1 MVKLVLIVTI
11 DRMRE
16 ECRHG
21 EIDDGTVGGSH
32 DEEEMPV
39 SSASRCSSSVARR
52 GLLAAGLGAA
62 LATTISTRSRAATN
76 PDATSDPRMYLMM
89 IEAVA
94 QAGTEQGQPD
104 AVLGKLDRALEQ
116 VVGHKLF
123 TVLVLN
129 EEVGQ
134 NQRYY
139 SNQPKAYPVGGS
151 KPIDRSSALYRDVI
165 VAGKPRICHD
175 YEDIKRAFFDHE
187 LIRSLG
193 CESAVN
199 YPVRWNGKTIGTL
212 NLLHQAGWYN
222 EHNVAAISP
231 FAALSVPALLEI
243 TRGWH

>member
-1 MVKLVLIVTI
+1 V
-11 DRMRE
+11 
-16 ECRHG
+16 
-21 EIDDGTVGGSH
+21 S
-32 DEEEMPV
+32 PV
-39 SSASRCSSSVARR
+39 SLCSSSTARR
-52 GLLAAGLGAA
+52 SLLTGGLGAV
-62 LATTISTRSRAATN
+62 LATTLSARSRAATN
-76 PDATSDPRMYLMM
+76 SDATSDPRAYLNI

-94 QAGTEQGQPD
+94 QAGTEEGQPN
-104 AVLGKLDRALEQ
+104 AVLAQLDRALEQ
-116 VVGHKLF
+116 AVGHKLF

-151 KPIDRSSALYRDVI
+151 KPIDRSSALYTDVI
-165 VAGKPRICHD
+165 IAGKPRICYN

-222 EHNVAAISP
+222 EHNVAAIGP
-231 FAALSVPALLEI
+231 FAALSVPALLDI
-243 TRGWH
+243 TRSWH

>member
-1 MVKLVLIVTI
+1 M
-11 DRMRE
+11 
-16 ECRHG
+16 
-21 EIDDGTVGGSH
+21 S
-32 DEEEMPV
+32 PV
-39 SSASRCSSSVARR
+39 NPCLSSMGRR
-52 GLLAAGLGAA
+52 SLLAGGLGAV
-62 LATTISTRSRAATN
+62 LSATTSLLSRAGTDSN
-76 PDATSDPRMYLMM
+76 GTIDPRLNLSL

-94 QAGTEQGQPD
+94 QAGTGQGQPN
-104 AVLGKLDRALEQ
+104 ALLAELDRALEQ
-116 VVGHKLF
+116 AVGHKLF

-151 KPIDRSSALYRDVI
+151 KPIDRSSALYKDVI
-165 VAGKPRICHD
+165 LAGKPRICYD

-212 NLLHQAGWYN
+212 NLLHRAGWYN
-222 EHNVAAISP
+222 ETNVAAIGP
-231 FAALSVPALLEI
+231 FAALSVPALLDI
-243 TRGWH
+243 TRSWH

>member
-1 MVKLVLIVTI
+1 VV
-11 DRMRE
+11 
-16 ECRHG
+16 
-21 EIDDGTVGGSH
+21 
-32 DEEEMPV
+32 
-39 SSASRCSSSVARR
+39 
-52 GLLAAGLGAA
+52 
-62 LATTISTRSRAATN
+62 LATALSARSRAATN
-76 PDATSDPRMYLMM
+76 SDATSDPRAYLNI

-94 QAGTEQGQPD
+94 QAGTEEGQPN
-104 AVLGKLDRALEQ
+104 AVLAQLDRALAQ
-116 VVGHKLF
+116 AVGHKLF

-151 KPIDRSSALYRDVI
+151 KPIDRSSALYKDVI
-165 VAGKPRICHD
+165 IAGKPRICYN

-222 EHNVAAISP
+222 EHNVAAIGP
-231 FAALSVPALLEI
+231 FAALSVPALLDI
-243 TRGWH
+243 TRSWH

>member
-1 MVKLVLIVTI
+1 M
-11 DRMRE
+11 
-16 ECRHG
+16 
-21 EIDDGTVGGSH
+21 
-32 DEEEMPV
+32 
-39 SSASRCSSSVARR
+39 
-52 GLLAAGLGAA
+52 
-62 LATTISTRSRAATN
+62 LATTTSTPPGAATKA
-76 PDATSDPRMYLMM
+76 DAASDPHAYLDL

-94 QAGTEQGQPD
+94 QAGKEEGQPN
-104 AVLGKLDRALEQ
+104 ALLAELDRALEQ
-116 VVGHKLF
+116 AVGHKLF

-151 KPIDRSSALYRDVI
+151 KPIDRSSALYKDVI
-165 VAGKPRICHD
+165 LAGKPRICYN

-199 YPVRWNGKTIGTL
+199 YPVRWNGTTIGTL

-222 EHNVAAISP
+222 EENVAAIGP
-231 FAALSVPALLEI
+231 FATLSVPALLEI
-243 TRGWH
+243 TRSWH

>member
-1 MVKLVLIVTI
+1 VSLV
-11 DRMRE
+11 
-16 ECRHG
+16 
-21 EIDDGTVGGSH
+21 S
-32 DEEEMPV
+32 P
-39 SSASRCSSSVARR
+39 CSSSTARR
-52 GLLAAGLGAA
+52 SLLAEALGAV
-62 LATTISTRSRAATN
+62 LATTISARSRAATN
-76 PDATSDPRMYLMM
+76 SDAASDPREYLTI
-89 IEAVA
+89 IEGVA
-94 QAGTEQGQPD
+94 QAGTEDGQPN
-104 AVLGKLDRALEQ
+104 ALLGKLDRALEEA
-116 VVGHKLF
+116 VGHKLF

-165 VAGKPRICHD
+165 IAGKPRICYD

-231 FAALSVPALLEI
+231 LAALSVPALFEI

>member
-1 MVKLVLIVTI
+1 
-11 DRMRE
+11 
-16 ECRHG
+16 
-21 EIDDGTVGGSH
+21 
-32 DEEEMPV
+32 V
-39 SSASRCSSSVARR
+39 SPISPYSSSTARR
-52 GLLAAGLGAA
+52 SLLAGGLGAV
-62 LATTISTRSRAATN
+62 LATTISARSRAATN
-76 PDATSDPRMYLMM
+76 SDAPSDPRAYLNI

-94 QAGTEQGQPD
+94 RAVTEEGQPN
-104 AVLGKLDRALEQ
+104 AVLVQLDRALEQ
-116 VVGHKLF
+116 AVGHKLF

-129 EEVGQ
+129 EDVGQ

-139 SNQPKAYPVGGS
+139 TNQPKAYPVGGS

-165 VAGKPRICHD
+165 IAGKPRICYN

-212 NLLHQAGWYN
+212 NLLHQAGWYT
-222 EHNVAAISP
+222 EHNVAAIGP